1 MVSGKKLN
9 QSTVVVN
16 EFTVRKANGKG
27 TRGATPGKYV
37 TRYMARPDAVET
49 VAPIRRGRL
58 DEFIHRYMA
67 RADAV
72 ETVIDDVRTGGAG
85 DPENTDDLDA
95 STVGRYSRGTLRSR
109 RAARSIARH
118 LDHVDAT
125 SLVDMSAVTELRTN
139 FRDIQGF
146 GGVAFGDQG
155 VSLSDEELREGSAT
169 IQSLFDSGHTVM
181 KTVLSFDHDY
191 LHDNGLIPESMGP
204 VTARGGYR
212 GRLDQ
217 MKLRRAI
224 RDGLARMARSGRFTD
239 LRYIGVIQVDT
250 EHVHCHLAMVDAGTE
265 RGTKRSRWRSDGQ
278 QKGKLSDKEMTQL
291 RRGVDYS
298 LDVNHAVRHLSS
310 AVGYE
315 RQNIT
320 GWIKRWAY
328 DSLSLQSSAQFLLV
342 CLPADRSLWR
352 AGSNAKIMAKPNR
365 IVREMVTERLG
376 EPDSPLDAAMAQ
388 VSAYA
393 NERTVR
399 EGLSAAEHDGL
410 VVNGYERLVDQCV
423 NGVYQ
428 VLSAIPEVEKTVATP
443 LLEIMSEDF
452 TSMVSSVA
460 GRTAVRAAQAGQ
472 SGGARPGSRDV
483 SSDDLSDF
491 DGFAMR
497 LSGFSARLQSHRRRV
512 DDYQER
518 IDAFDAVA
526 VSGGLGTGAE
536 AMRAFYVSEREYHR
550 KCVSKYRH
558 FLKFV
563 PPGVD
568 WSEDWAPVADYGH
581 RLSGLIALR
590 GDRSLPK
597 MKKEEAAEAAGRR
610 IYGQAGGGLLVATG
624 ESGRVNRR
632 ILDDRIAR
640 MRSKYASMV
649 DGVVNRW
656 SQYAAHPVVVDVD
669 DAGVPV
675 LGKGQSLVDAGVPD
689 SSGDGSGAESAG
701 SVDTGETGEV
711 TDIHTPGAR
720 IAVDTTPDHR
730 FSDVKSLDMHD
741 MRFDWVVDQP
751 VDERVRRMHEQM
763 TASRSQALADA
774 VEWMVATDQG
784 DDVEAE
790 TGDAATDI
798 DRAWGV
804 TREVTRTG
812 RLHSLLGDM
821 IRRRRHE
828 TEVETTDTV
837 TTETTAVAAE
847 TTEATEVIPDGMS
860 ALDVF
865 LAGGVGSAGGSDAGA
880 GGDTVIPE
888 GMSALDVFLAGGST
902 GGSVDSAGP
911 VTPGEQD
918 APTVIPD
925 GMSAL
930 DVFRSQ
936 QSGQSTAPAEP
947 SPTAVPEGMTALD
960 MFRAQQESGSSV
972 TADTSVTVGTTGR
985 TDDMKHTFRLDRVV
999 SPAVREAVDSSVTG
1013 ITDHVDDLFTPGS
1026 EGDTGPGLRTL
1037 GSGTGFPPRYRRLLR
1052 GRSGGVQG
1060 GRG

>member
-85 DPENTDDLDA
+85 DPEDTGDLDA
-95 STVGRYSRGTLRSR
+95 STVGGYSRGTLRSR

-497 LSGFSARLQSHRRRV
+497 LSGFSTRLQSHRRKV

-550 KCVSKYRH
+550 RCVSKYRH

-675 LGKGQSLVDAGVPD
+675 LGAGQSLVDAGVPD
-689 SSGDGSGAESAG
+689 SSGDGSGADSAG
-701 SVDTGETGEV
+701 SVETGEV

-751 VDERVRRMHEQM
+751 VDERVHRMHEEM
-763 TASRSQALADA
+763 TASRSQALSAA

-798 DRAWGV
+798 DRAWAV
-804 TREVTRTG
+804 TREVARTG

-821 IRRRRHE
+821 IRRRRRE
-828 TEVETTDTV
+828 TEVVETTDTTTIDTA
-837 TTETTAVAAE
+837 TTEAETAE
-847 TTEATEVIPDGMS
+847 TTGAIPDGMS

-865 LAGGVGSAGGSDAGA
+865 LAGGAGSAGGSDGGT

-888 GMSALDVFLAGGST
+888 GMTALDVFLSRQSGQTTEITA
-902 GGSVDSAGP
+902 P
-911 VTPGEQD
+911 VEPTPT
-918 APTVIPD
+918 AVPD
-925 GMSAL
+925 GMTAL
-930 DVFRSQ
+930 DVFR
-936 QSGQSTAPAEP
+936 
-947 SPTAVPEGMTALD
+947 
-960 MFRAQQESGSSV
+960 AQQGSQPSA
-972 TADTSVTVGTTGR
+972 TAGTTGTTGQ

-1013 ITDHVDDLFTPGS
+1013 ITDHVDDLFAPGS

-1052 GRSGGVQG
+1052 SRSGGAQG